1 MRTMYSALFIVLT
14 ASLAFCAVKSF
25 RAHKRF
31 SPTVSRLL
39 VSLIPPMLGNAIIVA
54 TTNRLAA
61 IIGYYV
67 YFLGMNSV
75 MSAVFSFA
83 LTYCGMAEHG
93 RQKRRIVDAVLAADA
108 VQMMLN
114 PFFHHAFLTETTT
127 LENAAYYR
135 LLPLAGQTVHRIVDY
150 AVFLIVLGIFIYRVI
165 HSPKVDVER
174 YAVILAAMVFMGLWE
189 TFYIFSRTPIDRS
202 MIGFGI
208 FGLLIF
214 YFALYYKPVRLL
226 DKMLVGIASQLPD
239 ALFFFDLTGS
249 CFWINEPG
257 RRLLRMEKEDDPD
270 LAISLLKSKFGDIGE
285 NREGDWETEKTLR
298 EDHELR
304 YYSMERRDARDDRGQ
319 KAATFLSVRDITREM
334 TAYQTERYN
343 ASHDR
348 LTGIYTREHLYHQ
361 MREKMKAHPG
371 EIYYA
376 LYLDVKD
383 FKIINDIFGTS
394 FGDQVLQQIAEML
407 RRIMPEGAVY
417 GRLTGDTFGACVP
430 RNAFRAADFS
440 REMRSFTVSDGA
452 NEQPILMH
460 LGVYE
465 ITEPEIEPS
474 VMFDRAH
481 MALTAIQH
489 DYNTRISYYSEE
501 MRDSTLWSQEISLEL
516 PAALAEGQI
525 RAYLQPIV
533 NGAGK
538 AVGAE
543 ALIRWMHPEHGLLF
557 PAQFIPVFEKNGM
570 IADVDRY
577 MWEQA
582 CAILARW
589 KAEGREQFISV
600 NISPRDFYFMDLSA
614 ELQGLV
620 SRYDID
626 PKYLR
631 LEITETVMMT
641 DIEKRIRILE
651 DLKAMGFL
659 IEMDDFGS
667 GYSSLNLLNE
677 MPVDVVKVDMLFVR
691 KAKDNLRA
699 RTILKN
705 VIHMTEEMGID
716 SLTEG
721 VETEEQEKMLG
732 DMGCKL
738 FQGFYFS
745 KAVPV
750 EEFESMWKEEG

>member
-31 SPTVSRLL
+31 SSTVSRLL

-114 PFFHHAFLTETTT
+114 PFLHHAFLTETTT

-135 LLPLAGQTVHRIVDY
+135 LLPLAGQTVHRVVDY

-174 YAVILAAMVFMGLWE
+174 YAVILAAMVFTGLWE

-202 MIGFGI
+202 MIGFGV

-304 YYSMERRDARDDRGQ
+304 YYSMERHDARDDRGQ

-348 LTGIYTREHLYHQ
+348 LTGLYTREHLYHQ

-394 FGDQVLQQIAEML
+394 FGDQVLQQIAETL
-407 RRIMPEGAVY
+407 RRTMPEGALY

-465 ITEPEIEPS
+465 ITEPGIEPS

-651 DLKAMGFL
+651 DLKARGFL

-750 EEFESMWKEEG
+750 EEFESMWKEKG

>member
-31 SPTVSRLL
+31 SSTVSRLL

-114 PFFHHAFLTETTT
+114 PFLHHAFLTETTT

-135 LLPLAGQTVHRIVDY
+135 LLPLAGQTVHRVVDY

-174 YAVILAAMVFMGLWE
+174 YAVILAAMVFTGLWE

-202 MIGFGI
+202 MIGFGV

-304 YYSMERRDARDDRGQ
+304 YYSMERHDARDDRGQ

-348 LTGIYTREHLYHQ
+348 LTGLYTREHLYHQ

-394 FGDQVLQQIAEML
+394 FGDQVLQQIAETL

-465 ITEPEIEPS
+465 ITEPGIEPS

-651 DLKAMGFL
+651 DLKARGFL

-750 EEFESMWKEEG
+750 EEFESMWKEKG

>member
-25 RAHKRF
+25 RAHKRI

-54 TTNRLAA
+54 TTNHLAA

-208 FGLLIF
+208 SGLLIF

-304 YYSMERRDARDDRGQ
+304 YYSMERHDARDDRGQ

-348 LTGIYTREHLYHQ
+348 LTGLYTREHLYDQ

-394 FGDQVLQQIAEML
+394 FGDQVLQQIAETL

-589 KAEGREQFISV
+589 KAEGRKQFISV

-651 DLKAMGFL
+651 DLKERGFL

>member
-114 PFFHHAFLTETTT
+114 PFLHHAFLTETTT

-208 FGLLIF
+208 SGLLIF

-304 YYSMERRDARDDRGQ
+304 YYSMERHDARDDRGQ

-348 LTGIYTREHLYHQ
+348 LTGLYTREHLYDQ

-394 FGDQVLQQIAEML
+394 FGDQVLQQIAETL

-589 KAEGREQFISV
+589 KAEGRKQFISV

-651 DLKAMGFL
+651 DLKARGFL